1 MEHQGSLFP
10 KAVFC
15 FYCATALVTDCAWY
29 MQKSLLAM
37 VKEKRG
43 RFRGLKEK
51 KRLKN
56 KQTKNQTVMSTH
68 PSNQWRLWGVSHWQY
83 LYLGVV
89 PTFITAALLVGLSAL
104 CWFVF
109 AGSNS
114 ASWTSRYYGY
124 LKEVSCAYV
133 SVAEVHGSPLWHSHD
148 WLWSCST
155 KCFSLT
161 VPLYHS
167 HNNNTLKKAILSIV
181 LASALSWPFSCFPSW
196 AAAYETEECDW
207 PLKPLIDVD

>member
-1 MEHQGSLFP
+1 MGASLSTIRLPGKLIALSLCNASYAAVDDAAANTSKLDSEVDMEHQGSLFP

-68 PSNQWRLWGVSHWQY
+68 PSNQ
-83 LYLGVV
+83 
-89 PTFITAALLVGLSAL
+89 
-104 CWFVF
+104 
-109 AGSNS
+109 
-114 ASWTSRYYGY
+114 
-124 LKEVSCAYV
+124 
-133 SVAEVHGSPLWHSHD
+133 
-148 WLWSCST
+148 
-155 KCFSLT
+155 
-161 VPLYHS
+161 
-167 HNNNTLKKAILSIV
+167 
-181 LASALSWPFSCFPSW
+181 
-196 AAAYETEECDW
+196 
-207 PLKPLIDVD
+207 